1 MSVLGSYE
9 FSNVSHIAISSL
21 VGKVKTKFSHYT
33 QPTLSARENGL
44 RCLSSKESSCPAG
57 EAGNDPWVGK
67 TPWKRKWQPTPLFLP
82 GKSMDRGASS
92 YSPRVARRHIT
103 VSKLLMRLKCPKTER
118 VAPQPTPKT
127 CIWR

>member
-33 QPTLSARENGL
+33 QPTLCVRENGL

-82 GKSMDRGASS
+82 GKSHGQRSLVGYSTGVGYKRVGYNLVAEQKQKEYLKLRYPRQSS
-92 YSPRVARRHIT
+92 N
-103 VSKLLMRLKCPKTER
+103 KN
-118 VAPQPTPKT
+118 
-127 CIWR
+127 